1 MNRILRLRREINDT
15 LDDME
20 DLDQDEWYLED
31 QVDALRRDQETCGM
45 LHAKKIVSALLSRSK
60 HIGQETHELR
70 MSMLV
75 IKGKSRQ
82 LQNQL
87 DALNPQTSCLFWIA
101 KSMWKRATT
110 TTNLLPFN
118 YDNARTTAAKCA

>member
-1 MNRILRLRREINDT
+1 MNRVLGVRREINDT

-31 QVDALRRDQETCGM
+31 QVDALRKDQETIGM
-45 LHAKKIVSALLSRSK
+45 LHAKKILSALLSRSK
-60 HIGQETHELR
+60 HIAQETHEMR

-87 DALNPQTSCLFWIA
+87 DALNPQTSSLFWIA

-110 TTNLLPFN
+110 TTNPLPFN
-118 YDNARTTAAKCA
+118 DDNARTAAAKCA